1 MTPLEDGG
9 LAYWVSGSWDAYVY
23 PGGSRATLPL
33 IIAIL
38 LFSKVRDQK
47 EVAKLSFAPGIFMIN
62 EPMLFGIPIVLNPI
76 YIIPFVLNQP
86 ILAMVAYEASLAGFA
101 GPVVQSI
108 PWTTPPILNALLAT
122 KFSVGAGLVAI
133 LNLVIAFVI
142 FVPFVYVANSAESK
156 LNKTVESA
164 E

>member
-1 MTPLEDGG
+1 
-9 LAYWVSGSWDAYVY
+9 
-23 PGGSRATLPL
+23 
-33 IIAIL
+33 
-38 LFSKVRDQK
+38 
-47 EVAKLSFAPGIFMIN
+47 MIN

-76 YIIPFVLNQP
+76 YIISFVLNQP
-86 ILAMVAYEASLAGFA
+86 ILAMVAYGASLAGFA

-108 PWTTPPILNALLAT
+108 PWTTLPILNALLAT
-122 KFSVGAGLVAI
+122 NFSVGARLVAI

-142 FVPFVYVANSAESK
+142 FVLFVYVANSAESN